1 MAQLLAYR
9 IIKGKLAF
17 EAVPEALKESVA
29 ELLLRNGYKE
39 HSDD

>member
-17 EAVPEALKESVA
+17 EAVPEVLKEGVA
-29 ELLLRNGYKE
+29 ELLLRSECKGVQG
-39 HSDD
+39 